1 MKAVILAGGEATR
14 LRPLTC
20 NIAKIMVPVLNHAFL
35 EHVFGYLKKHN
46 VTDVILALG
55 RQGDQ
60 VQRYFGD
67 GSNFDLRIIYSV
79 EDFPMGT
86 AGAVKNAERFLDS
99 SFIVFN
105 GDVFTDIDVTAM
117 MNLHR
122 EKKASVSIALTP
134 VENPTI
140 YGVVETD
147 EEGKVER
154 FIEKP
159 SWDKVTTNMI
169 NAGIYIVEPSILNYI
184 ASGAFSMFERDVF
197 PALLDKGDAVFSYSS
212 DAYWIDIGTPEKY
225 LRLNHDLLHRHIG
238 DEGVRFEGESAIH
251 PAAQIEGPVI
261 IGEGSFVGKN
271 SMIKGPTVLGAG
283 CRVGECAF
291 IEGSVLWQ
299 NCRIGKEARL
309 RNCVV
314 ASNCYIEDETEVL
327 DNCILGDGVRIGKG
341 NKLAKGIRIWP
352 DKAIEPNAI
361 SF

>member
-20 NIAKIMVPVLNHAFL
+20 NIAKTMVPVLNHALL
-35 EHVFGYLKKHN
+35 EHVFGYLRKHN

-55 RQGDQ
+55 RGSDQ
-60 VQRYFGD
+60 IQNHFGD
-67 GSNFDLRIIYSV
+67 GSGFDIKIIYSV

-86 AGAVKNAERFLDS
+86 AGAVKNAENFLDS
-99 SFIVFN
+99 PFVVFN
-105 GDVFTDIDVTAM
+105 GDVFTDIDLTAM

-140 YGVVETD
+140 YGIVETN
-147 EEGKVER
+147 EEGRVKR

-169 NAGIYIVEPSILNYI
+169 NAGIYILEPSILSYV
-184 ASGAFSMFERDVF
+184 APGAFSMFERDVF
-197 PALLDKGDAVFSYSS
+197 PPLLEKGEVMFSYSS
-212 DAYWIDIGTPEKY
+212 DAYWIDIGSPEKY
-225 LRLNHDLLHRHIG
+225 LRLNHALLHRHIG
-238 DEGVRFEGESAIH
+238 DAGVRFEGESAVN

-261 IGEGSFVGKN
+261 IGEGSVVGKN
-271 SMIKGPTVLGAG
+271 SMIKGPAVVGAG
-283 CRVGECAF
+283 CRVEERAF

-314 ASNCYIEDETEVL
+314 ASNCRIEDETEVL
-327 DNCILGDGVRIGKG
+327 DNCVLGDSVRIGKG
-341 NKLAKGIRIWP
+341 NKLAQGIRIWP